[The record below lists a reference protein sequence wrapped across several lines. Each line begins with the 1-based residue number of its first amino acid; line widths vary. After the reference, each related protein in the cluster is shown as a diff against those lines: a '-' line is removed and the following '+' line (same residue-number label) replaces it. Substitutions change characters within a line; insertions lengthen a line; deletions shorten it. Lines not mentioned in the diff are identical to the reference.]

1 MKKSKF
7 SKQKRCCS
15 FIKSC
20 KRTCSKVKSC
30 KNHGKKNVNGKDLK
44 LKLLKI
50 VNVIGKHIQLK
61 EEEKEE
67 KDYVVK

>member
-1 MKKSKF
+1 ME
-7 SKQKRCCS
+7 
-15 FIKSC
+15 
-20 KRTCSKVKSC
+20 
-30 KNHGKKNVNGKDLK
+30 KNVNGKDLK

-67 KDYVVK
+67 KDFVVKWQENVLVINVKF